1 MWTDVDM
8 TYRFEPGIASVEANL
23 RKVAASQ
30 IDKAIAE
37 IDDPELEPH
46 KVVHQVRK
54 RCKKLRGLVRL
65 VRDAFDAY
73 KAENAS
79 FRDAAAQL
87 SYVRDAEVIIQT
99 FDKLVASA
107 NDANQINP
115 ESFATARSGLLRRS
129 AEILSQNG
137 LEGRLSRFQEE
148 MRRARDRAEH
158 WTLEERGFKAIAG
171 GLGKTYARARKAV
184 RNAKKEPTAEHF
196 HEWRKGV
203 KYHWYHARLL
213 HDIRPDVMKAH
224 ITASD
229 ALSELLGDHHD
240 LAVLHDTLS
249 AEGEPF
255 GNQAELA
262 SLTEL
267 IAARQSDLAH
277 QAFALGS
284 KLLAEKRPALVKRW
298 REYWV
303 SAMPVDK
310 AA

>member
-8 TYRFEPGIASVEANL
+8 TYRFEPGTASVEANL

-30 IDKAIAE
+30 IDKAISE
-37 IDDPELEPH
+37 IDDPQVDPH
-46 KVVHQVRK
+46 KTVHQVRK

-65 VRDAFDAY
+65 VRDTFDGY
-73 KAENAS
+73 RAENES

-99 FDKLVASA
+99 FDKLIASG
-107 NDANQINP
+107 ANQIDP
-115 ESFATARSGLLRRS
+115 ESFVTVRASLLRRS

-137 LEGRLSRFQEE
+137 LEERLSQFQEE
-148 MRRARDRAEH
+148 MRKARDRLEH

-171 GLGKTYARARKAV
+171 GLGKTYARARKAM
-184 RNAKKEPTAEHF
+184 RNAKKEPTAENF
-196 HEWRKGV
+196 HEWRKGA

-213 HDIRPDVMKAH
+213 QDIQPDVMKAH
-224 ITASD
+224 ITAAD
-229 ALSELLGDHHD
+229 ELSELLGDHHD

-249 AEGEPF
+249 AEATAF
-255 GNQAELA
+255 GDHAELT
-262 SLTEL
+262 SFTEL
-267 IAARQSDLAH
+267 ISSRQSELEQ

-284 KLLAEKRPALVKRW
+284 NLLAEKRSTLVKRW
-298 REYWV
+298 REYWL